1 MQVQTSKRSLTL
13 SAVAVLLAGVLLA
26 GLFSWLRTPPV
37 RAQVSAQTAT
47 TTLPRTVTVVGEGKV
62 SIEPDT
68 ARATIGVEV
77 LRPSV
82 QEASADNSEVI
93 SNVLAA
99 LQAQGI
105 AEEDIQTSGF
115 TIFAERYGPEG
126 PLPEDQVNYRVSNN
140 VNVVIRDLES
150 VGTVLD
156 AAVEAGAN
164 NIYGIEF
171 SLEDQ
176 SAAES
181 AARAQAVEDALA
193 KAEELAGLTGVAVG
207 SVVSISEVVGGN
219 GGYYSSNFAEQARGL
234 GGGSGAPIAPGQLEL
249 VMQLQV
255 VYEIGEAQ

>member
-1 MQVQTSKRSLTL
+1 MQVQTNKRFITFG
-13 SAVAVLLAGVLLA
+13 AVAVLLAGMLLA
-26 GLFSWLRTPPV
+26 GLFGWFRTPTV
-37 RAQVSAQTAT
+37 QAQPSAQITP

-82 QEASADNSEVI
+82 QEASAENSGVI

-126 PLPEDQVNYRVSNN
+126 TLPEDQVNYRVSNN
-140 VNVVIRDLES
+140 VNVVIRDLDS

-176 SAAES
+176 STAES
-181 AARAQAVEDALA
+181 EARAQAVEDART
-193 KAEELAGLTGVAVG
+193 KAEELAGLTGVVVG
-207 SVVSISEVVGGN
+207 SVVSVSEVVGGN
-219 GGYYSSNFAEQARGL
+219 GGFYSSSFAEQASVSG
-234 GGGSGAPIAPGQLEL
+234 GAPIAPGQLEL
-249 VMQLQV
+249 VLQLQV
-255 VYEIGEAQ
+255 VYEMADAQ